1 MWLLQVAIA
10 IGLGML
16 FIVVNKTFDFLG
28 EASVWIVITVGAQQ
42 MYHCGKSPAHSSCCC
57 KSACAFAGPP
67 LLVDAQELTSIV
79 TEAIVRCFGRH
90 RHAHPQ

>member
-28 EASVWIVITVGAQQ
+28 EASVWIVITMGAQQ
-42 MYHCGKSPAHSSCCC
+42 MYHCGRSPAHSSC
-57 KSACAFAGPP
+57 
-67 LLVDAQELTSIV
+67 
-79 TEAIVRCFGRH
+79 
-90 RHAHPQ
+90 